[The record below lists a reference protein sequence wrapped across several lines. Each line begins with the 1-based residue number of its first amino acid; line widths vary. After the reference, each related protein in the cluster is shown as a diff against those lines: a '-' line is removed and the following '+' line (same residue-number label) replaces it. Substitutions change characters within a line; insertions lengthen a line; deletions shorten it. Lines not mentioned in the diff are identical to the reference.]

1 MQQTTENPR
10 YERLLNERITLGR
23 LYVDDV
29 SHGAPFGDATRL
41 FAQIQ
46 RLDRQ
51 LDRFRRYRWDENR
64 LVATAEDERWHV
76 PGEPPSS
83 NPECNLCVKHQLHLP
98 RTLVLPISPPAAR
111 RQPVEGAA

>member
-1 MQQTTENPR
+1 MMRQTTENPR
-10 YERLLNERITLGR
+10 YELLLNERMTLGR

-51 LDRFRRYRWDENR
+51 LDRG
-64 LVATAEDERWHV
+64 H
-76 PGEPPSS
+76 
-83 NPECNLCVKHQLHLP
+83 
-98 RTLVLPISPPAAR
+98 
-111 RQPVEGAA
+111 

>member
-10 YERLLNERITLGR
+10 YELLLAERITVGR
-23 LYVDDV
+23 LYVDNV

-51 LDRFRRYRWDENR
+51 LDRFRRYRWDESQ
-64 LVATAEDERWHV
+64 LVTAAEDERWHV
-76 PGEPPSS
+76 PGEPPSG

-98 RTLVLPISPPAAR
+98 RTLVLPNSPQAAR
-111 RQPVEGAA
+111 RPVEEAA